1 MGATGVGHFEN
12 DAAADWLFDLES
24 EGIDAVRA
32 ALCRAIEPE
41 SLDANEAS
49 EALAAAAVVA
59 SARDGNRAGLP
70 RMAVAWLE
78 DHQREITR
86 GDMEQ
91 AARAVTRVASDSE
104 LSELWREA
112 NSEGW
117 SAVVQDLHNRLPS
130 AGEERDA

>member
-1 MGATGVGHFEN
+1 MGASGVGHFEN
-12 DAAADWLFDLES
+12 DAAADWLLDLES
-24 EGIDAVRA
+24 EGIDAVHA

-59 SARDGNRAGLP
+59 AARDGSHTGLP

-78 DHQREITR
+78 GHQQEVTQD
-86 GDMEQ
+86 DMDQ
-91 AARAVTRVASDSE
+91 AARAVTRIASDSE

-112 NSEGW
+112 DSK
-117 SAVVQDLHNRLPS
+117 
-130 AGEERDA
+130 